1 MSNCHVTAGGGGGAA
16 SEPAALPG
24 GVLAPLCRDAWLR
37 GLNAPRVSQMLSGW
51 IPAHFHTVLL
61 QKRRDS
67 LRQAFGVFLFY
78 KTSGKWLLPVLSYI
92 WANMVVRIMLL
103 EYSARGF
110 QIKTQ
115 NFKEISTWFLL
126 DCEIIF

>member
-1 MSNCHVTAGGGGGAA
+1 MSNCHVTAGGGGGGAA

-24 GVLAPLCRDAWLR
+24 GVLALLCRGAWLR
-37 GLNAPRVSQMLSGW
+37 GLSTPRVSQMLSGW
-51 IPAHFHTVLL
+51 VPAHFHTTLL

-67 LRQAFGVFLFY
+67 LRQASGVFLFY
-78 KTSGKWLLPVLSYI
+78 KTSGRWLLLVPPYI
-92 WANMVVRIMLL
+92 WANMVVRIMLF

-115 NFKEISTWFLL
+115 NFKEIS
-126 DCEIIF
+126 I